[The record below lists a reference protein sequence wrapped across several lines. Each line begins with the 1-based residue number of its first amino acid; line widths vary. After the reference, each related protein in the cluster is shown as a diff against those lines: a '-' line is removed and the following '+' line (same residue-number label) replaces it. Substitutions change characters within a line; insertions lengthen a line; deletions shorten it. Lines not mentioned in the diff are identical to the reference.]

1 MLDDLLRDY
10 YQTGNPECLRSII
23 REMLPLVIR
32 LLDQCVADPAIR
44 LRIWDRTI
52 RKVRLG
58 WYYPELRFD
67 LSRGKPSDATRG
79 FVIALALHY
88 ACRWL
93 VWYEHPDSI
102 VD

>member
-1 MLDDLLRDY
+1 MLDDLLRTY
-10 YQTGNPECLRSII
+10 YETGDAEILRQII
-23 REMLPLVIR
+23 HAMQPWVIR
-32 LLDQCVADPAIR
+32 LLAQCIADPAIR

-58 WYYPELRFD
+58 GNHPELRFD

-79 FVIALALHY
+79 FVLAIALHY
-88 ACRWL
+88 AYRWL
-93 VWYEHPDSI
+93 VWYEHPDTI